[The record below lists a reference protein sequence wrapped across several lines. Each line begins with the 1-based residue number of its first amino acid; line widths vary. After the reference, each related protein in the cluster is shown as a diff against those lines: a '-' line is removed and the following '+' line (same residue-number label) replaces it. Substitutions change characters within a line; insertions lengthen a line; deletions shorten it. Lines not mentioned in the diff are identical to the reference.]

1 MDIDVNS
8 LKTNE
13 LTYELELRHIDNAA
27 QLTVDEK
34 RKILRGCFKQVS
46 ANRSFVEPSNRK
58 PFRDDFKGATET
70 FNDLSKIIDKF
81 TDNISDK
88 KKIEDRLTHLSNR
101 VARFNTDNDV
111 EQITEKQGLMAKIL
125 TLEGAFEFKLDTLEM
140 NASTPTHTRQTVA
153 IPQEIPVPSVQN
165 RKSIPPFKWNISFTG
180 STHRESVIS
189 FLEKVEEL
197 RVSRNVSKEDLFLSA
212 CDIFKG
218 PAWTWFLTHRHN
230 FNNWDHVVQ
239 KLKADFLPYFYEQ
252 DLLSEIQNRTMGNN
266 ERVTLYIASM
276 ECLYKK
282 LSVLPQEKVRV
293 DQIRRNLLPFYIN
306 QLALT
311 EIHTIE
317 ELSDYC
323 KRLEE
328 SKSWSERY
336 RTPPSKKF
344 GLLEPDLSTFPS
356 TSSYNNNTSNTSAVQ
371 NFKSLTCWNCD
382 KVGHSY
388 SVCRSQKKLFC
399 YGCGRKG
406 VIKAKCHNCS
416 KNAVA
421 GGVNRQIDVVTNSH
435 INVSPSVSTEMVAS
449 TVDKGKAKGKS
460 SKQSKQN

>member
-13 LTYELELRHIDNAA
+13 LTYELELRGVSTAA
-27 QLTVDEK
+27 QLSVDEK
-34 RKILRGCFKQVS
+34 RKMLRGCFKQAS
-46 ANRSFVEPSNRK
+46 ANRSFVEPTNNK
-58 PFRDDFKGATET
+58 PFKDDIKGAMET
-70 FNDLSKIIDKF
+70 FNDLVKKVEKF
-81 TDNISDK
+81 KDSMAEK
-88 KKIEDRLTHLSNR
+88 KKIEDRLTHLSGR
-101 VARFNTDNDV
+101 VTRFITDDIQ
-111 EQITEKQGLMAKIL
+111 QITEKQGLMSKIL
-125 TLEGAFEFKLDTLEM
+125 NLEGEFEFKLDALQM
-140 NASTPTHTRQTVA
+140 DSSTPTRFAPAVN
-153 IPQEIPVPSVQN
+153 IPQINSVPSVQN
-165 RKSIPPFKWNISFTG
+165 RKSIPPFKWNVSFTG

-189 FLEKVEEL
+189 FLEKIEEL
-197 RVSRNVSKEDLFLSA
+197 RISRNVTKEDLFLSA

-252 DLLSEIQNRTMGNN
+252 DLLNEIQNRTMGNN
-266 ERVTLYIASM
+266 ERVTLFIASM

-282 LSVLPQEKVRV
+282 LSILPEEKIRV

-311 EIHTIE
+311 EINTIE
-317 ELSDYC
+317 ELSNYC

-328 SKSWSERY
+328 SRSWSERY
-336 RTPPSKKF
+336 RNPPSKRF

-356 TSSYNNNTSNTSAVQ
+356 TSTYNNNNNNNMSNTSALQ

-382 KVGHSY
+382 RVGHSY
-388 SVCRSQKKLFC
+388 SVCRLPRKLFC

-406 VIKAKCHNCS
+406 VVKAKCQSCS
-416 KNAVA
+416 KNLIPGGGIQQVA
-421 GGVNRQIDVVTNSH
+421 VVTKDPP
-435 INVSPSVSTEMVAS
+435 NVTQGTENIPSTS
-449 TVDKGKAKGKS
+449 DKGKGKGKN
-460 SKQSKQN
+460 SKQRN